1 MGVSG
6 SYSGRYPQ
14 GRYPQMS
21 LTDTAIKA
29 TKPAA
34 KAYKLFDERGLYL
47 FVKPNGG
54 RLWHLKYRVDGREK
68 VLSLGIYPDLSL
80 AKARERRD
88 EARELL
94 TQQIDPGARKKAQRL
109 AQADTFESIAREW
122 LALQK
127 RGLTEKTFLRKLGW
141 LEDFLFPYLG
151 RHPIAKITAP
161 DLLAAL
167 KRIEARGLR
176 ETAHRARS
184 TASNVLRYAVATGR
198 AERDIS
204 IDLRGALAPVV
215 TTNRAAITVPSQ
227 IGKLMRTIYAYRGQR
242 PTESALKLAPLV
254 FVRPTELRAAEWS
267 EFNLNTEHPEW
278 RIPANRMKMSEK
290 HIVPLALQAIAIL
303 RELEPITGAGRY
315 VFPSLRGGDRPLSE
329 NTVNYALRS
338 MGYSGEEITGHG
350 FRAMASTCLNEQGF
364 PPDVIELQLAHAER
378 NEVRAA
384 YNRAKRIP
392 ERRAMMQSWAD
403 YLDKLRLG
411 DAAQSAAESETF
423 TNQTVAPQQKWRL
436 LEEI

>member
-1 MGVSG
+1 
-6 SYSGRYPQ
+6 
-14 GRYPQMS
+14 MS

-29 TKPAA
+29 AKPAA

-47 FVKPNGG
+47 LVKPSGG

-68 VLSLGIYPDLSL
+68 VLSLGVYPDLSL

-88 EARELL
+88 EARGLL

-227 IGKLMRTIYAYRGQR
+227 IGQLMRTIYAYRGQR

-267 EFNLNTEHPEW
+267 ELNLNTEHPEW
-278 RIPANRMKMSEK
+278 RIPANRMKMSEE

-303 RELEPITGAGRY
+303 RELKPITGAGRY

-338 MGYSGEEITGHG
+338 MGYSGDEITGHG

-411 DAAQSAAESETF
+411 DAAQSAAASETILR
-423 TNQTVAPQQKWRL
+423 QTVAPQQEWQL
-436 LEEI
+436 LEQI